1 MKQENIFIKG
11 MVCHRCELTVEKEL
25 AAIGHTPLHVS
36 LGEVSYIR
44 NEAADADALEKRLS
58 FYGFSLLE
66 NKKEKVI
73 AKVKQ
78 LVEEVYGGDFDFPE
92 RFRFAQLVQQRLQ
105 KDYATI
111 SQAFISAENKTIE
124 QYIIEYRIN
133 KVKEFLVYSNTRLS
147 EIAFNL
153 NFNSVAHLSS
163 QFRQQTGLTTS
174 FFREIN
180 KKKMAGSFSEI
191 R

>member
-11 MVCHRCELTVEKEL
+11 MVCHRCKLAVEKEL
-25 AAIGHTPLHVS
+25 EAMGHTPLQVS
-36 LGEVSYIR
+36 LGEVSFIM
-44 NEAADADALEKRLS
+44 NDAADADDLEKRLS

-66 NKKEKVI
+66 NKKEKMVT
-73 AKVKQ
+73 KVKQ

-92 RFRFAQLVQQRLQ
+92 RFRFANLVQKRLQ
-105 KDYATI
+105 KDYSVI
-111 SQAFISAENKTIE
+111 SNAFISAEKKTIE
-124 QYIIEYRIN
+124 QYIIEHRIN
-133 KVKEFLVYSNTRLS
+133 KVKEFLIYSNLALS
-147 EIAFNL
+147 EIAFRL

-180 KKKMAGSFSEI
+180 KKKLAGSFSEN
-191 R
+191 